1 VTLETWLPLLDALFI
16 LASGISLV
24 VGFVLIKRGRV
35 AAHKRAMLSATV
47 LAALFLIV
55 YVLRQ
60 FLIETKLFPDEGLI
74 RTLYFAVLVPHVIL
88 AIAIVPLVLIVLR
101 RAFKGEFARH
111 KRLAR
116 ITFPI
121 WLFVALS
128 GWVVYWMLHHL

>member
-1 VTLETWLPLLDALFI
+1 MTLETWLPLLDALLI

-88 AIAIVPLVLIVLR
+88 AIAIVPLVLLVLR
-101 RAFKGEFARH
+101 RAFKGEFERH

-121 WLFVALS
+121 WLFVAIS
-128 GWVVYWMLHHL
+128 GWAVYWMLHHL